1 MFKKAIF
8 NYYLVIIS
16 FVCMNN
22 ALSNKND
29 TQSELNQFKS
39 ILSKITLLKTKL
51 KFSILRRIQRI

>member
-8 NYYLVIIS
+8 YYYLVVIS

-22 ALSNKND
+22 ALSNNND

-39 ILSKITLLKTKL
+39 ILSKITLLEIKL
-51 KFSILRRIQRI
+51 KISILR